1 MLSDHAA
8 AGGSV
13 LAECLA
19 SGGKAPYRYEVKYN
33 GADGSWISAQKYSSN
48 NIVNIA
54 PETTGQFTALVRAKD
69 STGKIIS
76 KKMSFE
82 IYPTLCN
89 TSSLS
94 CEVMKAG
101 KSVTVNCSSE
111 GGWGKKQYS
120 VWYCSNSTGKWSR
133 KSDYSD
139 KTTFSLTLKNAV
151 DYIIRVN
158 CKDEDGNI
166 VKKNFDVNAYAALK
180 NTSTVSSDNI
190 QAGNSVTVNCSST
203 GGRGAKQY
211 AVWYYNK
218 NTKKWYQKTDYSD
231 TATVD
236 VTLRYAVDYTIRVN
250 CRDEDGTIVKKDISV
265 SVNQS

>member
-1 MLSDHAA
+1 MSNDSRMLSDHAA

-76 KKMSFE
+76 KKMGFE

-166 VKKNFDVNAYAALK
+166 VKKNFDVNVIFRQETAL
-180 NTSTVSSDNI
+180 
-190 QAGNSVTVNCSST
+190 
-203 GGRGAKQY
+203 
-211 AVWYYNK
+211 
-218 NTKKWYQKTDYSD
+218 
-231 TATVD
+231 
-236 VTLRYAVDYTIRVN
+236 L
-250 CRDEDGTIVKKDISV
+250 
-265 SVNQS
+265 